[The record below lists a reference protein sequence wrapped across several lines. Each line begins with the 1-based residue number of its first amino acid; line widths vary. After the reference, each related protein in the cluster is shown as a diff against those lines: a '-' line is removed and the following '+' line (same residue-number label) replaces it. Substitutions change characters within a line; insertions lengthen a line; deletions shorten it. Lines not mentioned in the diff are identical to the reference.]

1 MAIGSGNGARA
12 LIRGLRRLPGELC
25 PGLPLARLTTFR
37 IGGPA
42 WAVFAPATPE
52 ALAEAVVL
60 ARTLGVPWKL
70 LGRGSNVLFP
80 DAGFPGLI
88 LSTAR
93 LNRLRRQGGLWI
105 AEAGVPLSALAPR
118 GFSALAGI
126 PGTLG
131 GGLAMNAGTRAGELG
146 AQVAWV
152 EVLLPDG
159 EVARFSRA
167 ECGFSYRDSR
177 LRRLG
182 LPVLRAGLLP
192 RDGPPLA
199 EVLAG
204 RAGQPSLPS
213 AGCVFR
219 NPQEAPAGWLIE
231 RAGLK
236 GARAGEAMV
245 SHRHANFIVNLGR
258 ATARDVLSLVERIRD
273 RVACIFDVW
282 LELELEI
289 VSP

>member
-1 MAIGSGNGARA
+1 MAVGTGNGTRA
-12 LIRGLRRLPGELC
+12 LIRGLRGLPGELY

-52 ALAEAVVL
+52 ALVEAVTL

-80 DAGFPGLI
+80 DAGFPGLV
-88 LSTAR
+88 LSTTR
-93 LNRLRRQGGLWI
+93 LNRLRRQGGLLV
-105 AEAGVPLSALAPR
+105 AEAGVPLSKLAPR
-118 GFSALAGI
+118 WFSALAGI

-159 EVARFSRA
+159 EVARLSRS
-167 ECGFSYRDSR
+167 ECGFAYRDSR

-182 LPVLRAGLLP
+182 LPVLRAGLVP
-192 RDGPPLA
+192 RAGPPLE
-199 EVLAG
+199 EVLVR

-219 NPQEAPAGWLIE
+219 NPREAPAGWLIE

-236 GARAGEAMV
+236 GAREGGAMV

-258 ATARDVLSLVERIRD
+258 ATARDVLSLVDRIRA